1 MLQRILTPR
10 NGFNSNSAAAVQPMK
25 VLNLTAVTLL
35 LFAGELIAQTP
46 AKPPSA
52 NLALARQLN
61 DAFVEVAEKVSP
73 SVVVINVVQRPSAAD
88 FSENDEDSDGDAI
101 PRDFRREFRRRMR
114 ETPIRGEGSGV
125 ILREDGY
132 ILTNGHV
139 VEDATKI
146 EVRLQDGQTLKGE
159 IKGIDPQSDLAVIKV
174 DAHGLPAATLADSDK
189 TRVGEFAIAIG
200 APFSLDYSFTFGHVS
215 AKSRSNI
222 VPGYEGASMDQDFI
236 QTDAN
241 INPGNSGGP
250 LVNIEGEVI
259 GINTLIRGLH
269 TGIGFAI
276 PANLAKEVSAQLI
289 SQGKFTR
296 AWLGVGISAFR
307 DEPLMRERITQIKDG
322 VVVTSVRPDG
332 PASKSELK
340 GNDIIVAVDGATV
353 STPQQLRTQI
363 RSKPIGKEVTLDVFR
378 KDKTIQVKV
387 VPEEWVQST
396 NTLASRR
403 PSEDEVVAGK
413 LGLTVHVLT
422 EELAAQFKVSKI
434 DGLIVTAVDKGM
446 PAGVKDLRPGDI
458 ITSVNQTPVANPKQF
473 RQALENTPPGRG
485 VQINFKRAD
494 KSHFETLK
502 EGSD

>member
-1 MLQRILTPR
+1 
-10 NGFNSNSAAAVQPMK
+10 MK
-25 VLNLTAVTLL
+25 VLDFAAASFLL
-35 LFAGELIAQTP
+35 LTVSLVAQTTST
-46 AKPPSA
+46 APSA

-61 DAFVEVAEKVSP
+61 EAFVEVAEKVSS
-73 SVVVINVVQRPSAAD
+73 SVVVINVLQRPSAAD
-88 FSENDEDSDGDAI
+88 VSETDEETDSDSI

-114 ETPIRGEGSGV
+114 DTPIRGEGSGI

-139 VEDATKI
+139 VEDAIKI
-146 EVRLQDGQTLKGE
+146 EVRLRDGRILKGE
-159 IKGIDPQSDLAVIKV
+159 MKGIDPQSDLAVIKV
-174 DAHGLPAATLADSDK
+174 DARGLPAAKLADSDT

-222 VPGYEGASMDQDFI
+222 VPGFEGASMDQDFI

-250 LVNIEGEVI
+250 LVNIDGEVI

-276 PANLAKEVSAQLI
+276 PANLVKEVSAQLI
-289 SQGKFTR
+289 SKGKFTR
-296 AWLGVGISAFR
+296 AWLGVGIGAFR
-307 DEPLMRERITQIKDG
+307 DDSLLRERITQIKDG

-332 PASKSELK
+332 PASKSELR
-340 GNDIIVAVDGATV
+340 GNDIIVAVDGTAV

-387 VPEEWVQST
+387 TPEEWVQSST
-396 NTLASRR
+396 TLASHKA
-403 PSEDEVVAGK
+403 SEDEVVVSK
-413 LGLTVHVLT
+413 LGMTVHVLT
-422 EELAAQFKVSKI
+422 DELAAQYKVTKI

-458 ITSVNQTPVANPKQF
+458 ITSINQTPVANPKQF
-473 RQALENTPPGRG
+473 REALQNTPPGRG
-485 VQINFKRAD
+485 VQVNFKRLG
-494 KSHFETLK
+494 KSRFETLK